1 MTLRTS
7 VRMPSP
13 LRPITALARV
23 VAFALPGVLLLAVSP
38 PNRAAEIQTT
48 TERDTSPAA
57 SAPYPHDDRTPAR
70 FARESW
76 GLSEAEWQRYRHLM
90 RGLRGSISPAT
101 LSPLEV
107 LGIHAE
113 TDAERLDYARRW
125 ARLLRDDAT
134 RVLAFQRA
142 YALAFR
148 ELDPTGQVLAPA
160 RPLPRSET
168 PDLQAG
174 DRLLVFLRLDRC
186 PDCAATLA
194 AAQKAALKTGAQL
207 DLYVV
212 GADSDEALRRWA
224 DRQRLDRRALKTGR
238 LTLNHERGE
247 LATVAGL
254 AATVPT
260 LVRLRQGTA
269 QVLDR
274 AFVFGNAS

>member
-1 MTLRTS
+1 
-7 VRMPSP
+7 
-13 LRPITALARV
+13 
-23 VAFALPGVLLLAVSP
+23 
-38 PNRAAEIQTT
+38 
-48 TERDTSPAA
+48 
-57 SAPYPHDDRTPAR
+57 
-70 FARESW
+70 
-76 GLSEAEWQRYRHLM
+76 
-90 RGLRGSISPAT
+90 
-101 LSPLEV
+101 
-107 LGIHAE
+107 
-113 TDAERLDYARRW
+113 
-125 ARLLRDDAT
+125 
-134 RVLAFQRA
+134 VLAFQRA

-238 LTLNHERGE
+238 LTLNHEWGE
-247 LATVAGL
+247 LTTVAGL
-254 AATVPT
+254 VLASTARLPPRRITPGPPCVAPPT
-260 LVRLRQGTA
+260 TSIRMPCASPLP
-269 QVLDR
+269 
-274 AFVFGNAS
+274 NASPSPTRWVAGLAERWPAGPPWTTGPHWPAAPSKTPRS